1 MALTADAPALAA
13 ASSRTARIALGVTL
27 ALVFAGLTTVGAY
40 IEIPLKPVPI
50 TMQTLFVMLAGASI
64 GRGWGS
70 LSQWLYVG
78 LGAVGLPLFAGGASG
93 WAILGGPTGGYLIA
107 FLIAPWV
114 IGTMLRRSESWTWQL
129 FSFAVGNVLILA
141 LGVLHLT
148 LFYTHD
154 VLQAL
159 TVGALPFLPGAV
171 FKIAAALSIHRSS
184 TALVRHYQRRS

>member
-1 MALTADAPALAA
+1 
-13 ASSRTARIALGVTL
+13 
-27 ALVFAGLTTVGAY
+27 
-40 IEIPLKPVPI
+40 
-50 TMQTLFVMLAGASI
+50 
-64 GRGWGS
+64 
-70 LSQWLYVG
+70 
-78 LGAVGLPLFAGGASG
+78 
-93 WAILGGPTGGYLIA
+93 LGGPTGGYLIA

>member
-114 IGTMLRRSESWTWQL
+114 IGTMLRRSESWSWQL

-141 LGVLHLT
+141 FGVLHLT